1 LLNAQFFLIIPLF
14 AQLSKVMEPNSY
26 LEVTAHPKWQV
37 TMRLELK
44 ALQHNDTWFLTQLPA
59 SKTLIGCC
67 WVYKITHHSN
77 GSIERYKA

>member
-1 LLNAQFFLIIPLF
+1 
-14 AQLSKVMEPNSY
+14 MEPNSY
-26 LEVTAHPKWQV
+26 LEATAHPKWQV
-37 TMRLELK
+37 TMRSELK

-59 SKTLIGCC
+59 SKTRIGCR